1 MGIRINKRVCVLG
14 RLVSMEEEKVP
25 DHMKKEKE
33 IMNAQLLWTK
43 VPKRAEIVCVG
54 RGRCEYN
61 QNAGALQRTREE
73 LLSRGIF
80 L

>member
-1 MGIRINKRVCVLG
+1 MPG
-14 RLVSMEEEKVP
+14 RLISMEEEVP
-25 DHMKKEKE
+25 DHIKKGKE
-33 IMNAQLLWTK
+33 IVNAQVLWTK
-43 VPKRAEIVCVG
+43 VPERAEMVCAG
-54 RGRCEYN
+54 RGRCEYD